1 VAPAPIAVFAAQH
14 PQVGDVEIFD
24 DGSEA
29 TLVAG
34 HFTHGHFSDFSSK
47 SPAEAEQNVVDDIVD
62 FLDRLFADQ
71 VVLWGSHRSRGG
83 WYNRENE
90 KSGSVKGQRYVWS
103 GPLDDWAPHG
113 VTVNA
118 IAPGPFLTDATR
130 RWIREKPGFEAEV
143 AASIPMGR
151 WGDPKEIGAL
161 ALYLASEASSF
172 MTGGVI
178 VLDGGRL
185 LW

>member
-1 VAPAPIAVFAAQH
+1 VAA
-14 PQVGDVEIFD
+14 
-24 DGSEA
+24 
-29 TLVAG
+29 
-34 HFTHGHFSDFSSK
+34 
-47 SPAEAEQNVVDDIVD
+47 
-62 FLDRLFADQ
+62 
-71 VVLWGSHRSRGG
+71 
-83 WYNRENE
+83 
-90 KSGSVKGQRYVWS
+90 
-103 GPLDDWAPHG
+103 DWAPHG

-118 IAPGPFLTDATR
+118 IAPGPFLTDANR